1 MRSNER
7 AGIVSVIMLFLW
19 GTLLTEPFHIFVD
32 YISAA
37 ASLSV
42 KGMGGNEIFCALAS
56 YVVLMLAVMLLQKLI
71 NTKAET
77 FIPCIIAILTAG
89 AFCFKSLA
97 DGHVD
102 LKKGIILAVSVA
114 VVMLF
119 YIVKSDMLLQWA
131 ASVYTYSISTAL
143 LTALLFVPLSKL
155 NGTLGKILYIT
166 RYNTVK
172 ITEPFSGM
180 AGLPEIVWGL
190 FLLLIASFPIVF
202 LATQKGKS

>member
-32 YISAA
+32 YISGAA
-37 ASLSV
+37 RLSV
-42 KGMGGNEIFCALAS
+42 KGLGGNEILCALAS
-56 YVVLMLAVMLLQKLI
+56 YVVLILVMLLLQKLI
-71 NTKAET
+71 LTKAGT
-77 FIPCIIAILTAG
+77 YIPCLLAVVTGG
-89 AFCFKSLA
+89 AFCYKSFF
-97 DGHVD
+97 DGHID
-102 LKKGIILAVSVA
+102 LKRGIILAVSVA

-119 YIVKSDMLLQWA
+119 YIIKNDTLLLWA

-155 NGTLGKILYIT
+155 SSTVGKILYIT
-166 RYNTVK
+166 RYNTIK
-172 ITEPFSGM
+172 ITEPFNGI
-180 AGLPEIVWGL
+180 AGLPELVWGL
-190 FLLLIASFPIVF
+190 FLLIVASFPIVF

>member
-19 GTLLTEPFHIFVD
+19 GTLLTEPFHIFVE
-32 YISAA
+32 YISKAA
-37 ASLSV
+37 NLAV
-42 KGMGGNEIFCALAS
+42 KGLGGGPKVCALSS
-56 YVVLMLAVMLLQKLI
+56 YLVLILTIVLLQKLC
-71 NTKAET
+71 NTRVET
-77 FIPCIIAILTAG
+77 YIPCMVAILSAAMFG
-89 AFCFKSLA
+89 FKSFS
-97 DGHVD
+97 DGHIE
-102 LKKGIILAVSVA
+102 LRSGILLAVYLA

-119 YIVKSDMLLQWA
+119 YIIKSDTLLKWA
-131 ASVYTYSISTAL
+131 ATVYTYSISTAL

-166 RYNTVK
+166 RNNVVS
-172 ITEPFSGM
+172 ITEPFAGV

-190 FLLLIASFPIVF
+190 FLAIAASFPIVF

>member
-32 YISAA
+32 YISGAA
-37 ASLSV
+37 MLSV
-42 KGMGGNEIFCALAS
+42 KGAGGSDIVSALAS
-56 YVVLMLAVMLLQKLI
+56 YAVLVLVILLLQKLI
-71 NTKAET
+71 NTKVGT
-77 FIPCIIAILTAG
+77 YIPCLIAVITAG
-89 AFCFKSLA
+89 AFCFKSLT

-102 LKKGIILAVSVA
+102 LKRGIILAVSVA

-119 YIVKSDMLLQWA
+119 YIIKNDMLLLWA

-155 NGTLGKILYIT
+155 NDTVGKILYIT
-166 RYNTVK
+166 RYHTIK
-172 ITEPFSGM
+172 ITEPFAGL
-180 AGLPEIVWGL
+180 AGLPELVWGL
-190 FLLLIASFPIVF
+190 FLALVASFPIVF

>member
-19 GTLLTEPFHIFVD
+19 GTLLTEPFHIFVE
-32 YISAA
+32 YISQAA
-37 ASLSV
+37 NLAV
-42 KGMGGNEIFCALAS
+42 KGMGGGQKVCALSS
-56 YVVLMLAVMLLQKLI
+56 YVVLILATVLLQKLC
-71 NTKAET
+71 NTVAET
-77 FIPCIIAILTAG
+77 YIPCIAAILSALMFG
-89 AFCFKSLA
+89 LKSFS
-97 DGHVD
+97 DGHIE
-102 LKKGIILAVSVA
+102 LRSGILLAVSLA

-119 YIVKSDMLLQWA
+119 YIIKSDVLLKWA

-166 RYNTVK
+166 RYNAVS
-172 ITEPFSGM
+172 ITEPFAGV

-190 FLLLIASFPIVF
+190 FLAIAASFPIVF
-202 LATQKGKS
+202 LATQKGNS